1 MIGWNPPNSH
11 SFFKIQ
17 SLAAV
22 LVAIAIPVFTTQL
35 EKSREATDMS
45 NVRAAYAEV
54 IANYLS
60 NGAKVK
66 TSGEGKTTATVTAR
80 QTVSG
85 WQNTEN
91 GKLQIR
97 VDGVESTIS
106 FDAKKAGSTWTVEVT
121 PSGSHF
127 IKVS

>member
-1 MIGWNPPNSH
+1 MKNNKG
-11 SFFKIQ
+11 FT
-17 SLAAV
+17 LAELLIVVAIIAV

-60 NGAKVK
+60 NGAKTK
-66 TSGEGKTTATVTAR
+66 TSGEGATVATVKAR
-80 QTVSG
+80 QVESG

-106 FDAKKAGSTWTVEVT
+106 FDAKVASSTWTVTVT

-127 IKVS
+127 ITIN